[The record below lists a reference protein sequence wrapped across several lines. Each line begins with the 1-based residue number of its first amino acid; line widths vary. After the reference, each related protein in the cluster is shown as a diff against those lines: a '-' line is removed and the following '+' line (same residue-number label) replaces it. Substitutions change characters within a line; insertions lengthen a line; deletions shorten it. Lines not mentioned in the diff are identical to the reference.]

1 VVNVPTP
8 SSRWLT
14 PREPPPHTKSCS
26 DWEGATGHNDSVEEG
41 HKVVDATLEVGVGPY
56 RGGRERP
63 ELMLRVV
70 AAGGHVDGLVNNAG
84 IIRDSSF
91 AKMTQQQWDDVYK
104 VHLEGTMR

>member
-1 VVNVPTP
+1 MTVLRRATK
-8 SSRWLT
+8 WLT
-14 PREPPPHTKSCS
+14 RRWK
-26 DWEGATGHNDSVEEG
+26 WGLV
-41 HKVVDATLEVGVGPY
+41 PY